1 MNVLTA
7 MQIPHHDPAKI
18 GRAAMQQF
26 GAASPPNPAVAALP
40 ASAVEVYDRAEGAS
54 LRLSW
59 RPSDM
64 APTILDRMAVRGAAW
79 IVFLGRL
86 AIAALYVPSGF
97 NKLVHL
103 GSFADSMA
111 ARSVPAPMLLAVVGA
126 AVEFLGSLAIL
137 VGFRARY
144 AALLMIAFTIVA
156 SVVSHH
162 FWDIDDITRQMQYVQ
177 FMKNMAIIAGLLFLF
192 AHGAGSISLDDRK

>member
-1 MNVLTA
+1 
-7 MQIPHHDPAKI
+7 
-18 GRAAMQQF
+18 
-26 GAASPPNPAVAALP
+26 
-40 ASAVEVYDRAEGAS
+40 
-54 LRLSW
+54 
-59 RPSDM
+59 M

-137 VGFRARY
+137 VGFRTRY
-144 AALLMIAFTIVA
+144 AALVA
-156 SVVSHH
+156 SS
-162 FWDIDDITRQMQYVQ
+162 
-177 FMKNMAIIAGLLFLF
+177 AIEPDPAQAALAHKLGALEDRLSGHRKRGTCAGQPHPNTQQR
-192 AHGAGSISLDDRK
+192 AATNH